1 MEIRQLRSLA
11 ALEEAG
17 FSVTAAAERLHLVQ
31 SAVSQHLQR
40 LEDELGTELFQRRGK
55 RLIGL
60 TEAGRQVLFYA
71 RRTLADCDNILA
83 VGREHVEE
91 QSGLLRIATTHTQAV
106 YILPRI
112 IREFRQQYPAV
123 RIEIHQGTPEQLLDM
138 VRRDR
143 VDFAICTEA
152 IDEGT
157 AITALGC
164 YRWNR
169 SVIAPRGHALFEAA
183 PLSLATLCAYPMI
196 TYVFGLAN
204 RSRFRIAFA
213 RQGLSPDVVLS
224 AVDTEVI
231 KTYVRDGMG
240 IGVIASLA
248 WSADDAEDLA
258 CRDLSSLFPWE
269 HTRIAYKADKYLR
282 RYEDV
287 FVSLLR
293 TRVGDDGAS
302 LPATA

>member
-55 RLIGL
+55 RLTGL
-60 TEAGRQVLFYA
+60 TDAGRQVLFYA

-106 YILPRI
+106 HILPAI
-112 IREFRQQYPAV
+112 IRAFRQQYPQV

-152 IDEGT
+152 IDEG
-157 AITALGC
+157 AAVTALGC

-169 SVIAPRGHALFEAA
+169 SVIAPRGHPLFDAA
-183 PLSLATLCAYPMI
+183 PLSLATLCDYPMI
-196 TYVFGLAN
+196 TYVFGLAR
-204 RSRFRIAFA
+204 RSRFRIPKGSSTSS
-213 RQGLSPDVVLS
+213 RMKS
-224 AVDTEVI
+224 A
-231 KTYVRDGMG
+231 
-240 IGVIASLA
+240 
-248 WSADDAEDLA
+248 
-258 CRDLSSLFPWE
+258 
-269 HTRIAYKADKYLR
+269 
-282 RYEDV
+282 
-287 FVSLLR
+287 
-293 TRVGDDGAS
+293 
-302 LPATA
+302 